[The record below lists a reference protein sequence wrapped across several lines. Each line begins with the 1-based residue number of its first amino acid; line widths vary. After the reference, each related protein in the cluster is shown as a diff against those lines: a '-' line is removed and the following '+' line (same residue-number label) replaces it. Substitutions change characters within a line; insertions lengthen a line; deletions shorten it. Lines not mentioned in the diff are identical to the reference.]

1 MKHIGIIFLLVA
13 CLILS
18 LSACRSDEH
27 EDLNYGTDDPQAS
40 SVSVSETQNVDD
52 DGEDDAPLGSIEI
65 YQISR
70 EAFTALLENCA
81 PDDLRKNA
89 DKCHKCPD
97 DGANYITSAVTLFR
111 VTSELTDF
119 LGNASVLQAYL
130 AENNIDG
137 AVEDTLIFDAPH
149 MPLSVRIQTDA
160 ETVYLTVNEFYDDTW
175 LVYRLYRKSDY
186 SQKFKSRE
194 ARLLCNGEDI
204 LNGKSVTLYYG
215 YADLPFTAIC
225 TALGAEVTWESETA
239 ATIRYNGNTYT
250 LDAAHDSLC
259 DENGSNLLH
268 AMTGGS
274 PYYKYMQNGE
284 FYMDSDILGT
294 VLLQMGEKI
303 TVNCDTE
310 QNTVNIVSR

>member
-27 EDLNYGTDDPQAS
+27 EDLNYGTGDPQAS

-52 DGEDDAPLGSIEI
+52 NGDDDAPLGSIKI
-65 YQISR
+65 YQVSR
-70 EAFTALLENCA
+70 EAFTALLENGA

-111 VTSELTDF
+111 MTSELTDF

-160 ETVYLTVNEFYDDTW
+160 ETVYLTVNEFYDDTG
-175 LVYRLYRKSDY
+175 LVYRLYRQSDY

-225 TALGAEVTWESETA
+225 TVLGAEVTWESETA

-284 FYMDSDILGT
+284 FYMDSDILET
-294 VLLQMGEKI
+294 VLHQMGKKI